1 MTSPS
6 KGDSNVRQRKKGG
19 TGGAEASATPSKA
32 KTSGRAGP
40 PAAAPDG
47 HAAGPSHSHSR
58 SHSQLQQQHWQ
69 WSHGTHPMSE
79 RRLVL
84 WLAAAGV
91 VLLPL
96 VLLPPALMVEE
107 GPVAELLHDSLR
119 LPRLNVSLPPLPS
132 IVALDSLLASAG
144 FAVPASALN
153 GTTPVNGSAING
165 LLTLFGVTGDMASA
179 GMDGLT
185 NRTVTAAQQLR
196 AFLAQLPALSIPAG
210 QAPAGTVAG
219 AGAGAEA
226 NATAAADETAGLRP
240 GQVMARRG
248 YRAKHPVVIVPG
260 FVTSGLELWRG
271 LPCGQR
277 YFRQRMWGTLAMV
290 QAFLTD
296 AACWFRHM
304 ELDTVSGLDPEGIK
318 LRAALGLEAVDYF
331 IQGYWVWGK
340 LVEALADVG
349 YDSNTLVSMPYDW
362 RLAVPMLE
370 ERDGYYTRLRRTIE
384 QLVELTGERVVVT
397 SHSYG
402 ENVFR
407 AFMHWVEAA
416 AAEEEEEEE
425 EEEDAAAGKG
435 DRKARK
441 GGSGGGGG
449 GGWVDRHIASYIN
462 IAGTSLGVPKSVSA
476 LLSGETRDT
485 AQLGALAGFLTSNM
499 VPRATRT
506 RVWRSWGA
514 SYAMLPVGGP
524 GVWGNVTWAPDDTP
538 DMRAAR
544 RTFGSMVSLWPHN
557 WQALMAAAPQQQRE
571 QLSQL
576 VANVSQDVGDDA
588 DGAASSSSGSSSGSS
603 NGGGSATADA
613 EGAAAASAAGGA
625 SGAAAA
631 AMGAAAPPATGA
643 AAAVDNTTAGNGTEA
658 TGTATSNSTGSVN
671 STSSS
676 SSSGGGGGSSS
687 RTSSKAITAIADT
700 LKKLVGGGVDA
711 AEFLNSGQVTRLD
724 VAGFIALLRE
734 VGGPLV
740 AANVGQWGAVQLP
753 AREAAEAVRKRAA
766 AASERAFA
774 AASPA
779 AQAVGGAD
787 RVKDSTAGGAG
798 AAGIGRGASSAGS
811 GRVALFPDATRT
823 PLPSAPNTNMVCLY
837 GIGLPTERG
846 YHYLRPP
853 PPTGAAAAAA
863 AAATNA
869 PAANA
874 TAAPAVDAQQQEQ
887 QELQATAGAASG
899 DGMADGTG
907 AADAER
913 GVPPRGAG
921 AAGEEANPDA
931 GGDASAGWMIMK
943 DVTQA
948 QSALDV
954 GVHLSD
960 GDGTVPLLSLGLMC
974 RGGWRE
980 KGRLNPGG
988 MRVVTR
994 EYKHKAVSMLQDAR
1008 GGPAAAA
1015 HIDILGNDAVL
1026 RDVIA
1031 VAAGRTD
1038 ELTDVVVSDIDRIA
1052 EAVDWAAL
1060 AA

>member
-1 MTSPS
+1 MTTPA
-6 KGDSNVRQRKKGG
+6 KGESNARQRKKGG
-19 TGGAEASATPSKA
+19 TGGEAEAAATTTPSKA
-32 KTSGRAGP
+32 KPSRAGA
-40 PAAAPDG
+40 PAVHASPSG
-47 HAAGPSHSHSR
+47 HPHSHP
-58 SHSQLQQQHWQ
+58 HSQSQQQR
-69 WSHGTHPMSE
+69 HGSNSTQPKSE

-84 WLAAAGV
+84 WLAAAGA

-96 VLLPPALMVEE
+96 LLLPPALMVEE
-107 GPVAELLHDSLR
+107 GPVAELLHDSLG

-132 IVALDSLLASAG
+132 IAALDSLLATAG

-153 GTTPVNGSAING
+153 GSAAAGAAGAVNGSAING

-185 NRTVTAAQQLR
+185 SRTLTAAQQLR
-196 AFLAQLPALSIPAG
+196 AFLAQLPALSIPAST
-210 QAPAGTVAG
+210 AIAGVPG
-219 AGAGAEA
+219 VGDSAGAGAEA

-248 YRAKHPVVIVPG
+248 YRSKHPVVIVPG

-304 ELDTVSGLDPEGIK
+304 ELDTASGLDPEGIK

-362 RLAVPMLE
+362 RLAVPLLE

-416 AAEEEEEEE
+416 AAEE
-425 EEEDAAAGKG
+425 DTAAAAGGAKP
-435 DRKARK
+435 R
-441 GGSGGGGG
+441 SGGGAGHSG
-449 GGWVDRHIASYIN
+449 GGWVDRHVASYVN

-524 GVWGNVTWAPDDTP
+524 GVWGNATWAPDDTP
-538 DMRAAR
+538 EMRANR
-544 RTFGSMVSLWPHN
+544 RTYGSMVSLWPHN

-576 VANVSQDVGDDA
+576 VANVSQDVDGGDGGGGGGGEA
-588 DGAASSSSGSSSGSS
+588 AASGAGGASSGAAVASAEASATSAGAGAVANTTVDAVNSTDTNSTDANSTTASNNTGSTGTGSSGSSSS
-603 NGGGSATADA
+603 
-613 EGAAAASAAGGA
+613 
-625 SGAAAA
+625 
-631 AMGAAAPPATGA
+631 
-643 AAAVDNTTAGNGTEA
+643 
-658 TGTATSNSTGSVN
+658 
-671 STSSS
+671 
-676 SSSGGGGGSSS
+676 GGSSS
-687 RTSSKAITAIADT
+687 SKAIAAIADT
-700 LKKLVGGGVDA
+700 IKKLVGGGVDA

-724 VAGFIALLRE
+724 VSGFIALLRE

-740 AANVGQWGAVQLP
+740 GANVAQWGAVQLP
-753 AREAAEAVRKRAA
+753 AEEAAEALRKRAA
-766 AASERAFA
+766 AASERAAA

-798 AAGIGRGASSAGS
+798 AAGIGRGASSAGG

-823 PLPSAPNTNMVCLY
+823 PLPSAPKTAIVCLY

-863 AAATNA
+863 AAAANA
-869 PAANA
+869 PSGNA
-874 TAAPAVDAQQQEQ
+874 TAAPTADAQAQQQQ
-887 QELQATAGAASG
+887 QQVQEAAVSG
-899 DGMADGTG
+899 DGMATEGTG
-907 AADAER
+907 EADAER

-921 AAGEEANPDA
+921 ASGEEANPDA
-931 GGDASAGWMIMK
+931 GGDASSGWIIMK
-943 DVTQA
+943 DVSQA

-980 KGRLNPGG
+980 QGHLNPAG
-988 MRVVTR
+988 MKVVTR
-994 EYKHKAVSMLQDAR
+994 EYKHKAVSMLQDSR

-1026 RDVIA
+1026 RDVIT
-1031 VAAGRTD
+1031 VAAGRVE
-1038 ELTDVVVSDIDRIA
+1038 ELADSIISDIDGYA
-1052 EAVDWAAL
+1052 AAVDWAAL